1 MPKSPTIDSTSIPLI
16 SVLLMFKVRLLV
28 FLASAAL
35 AFWTLRLRRRT
46 FADKTSAVASMF
58 PRSQSTFRLGSGAV
72 LYPRTSLDLDDEPD
86 TTTSTTAL
94 PTLIVNEVYLGSLSL
109 DDLRAAPLMDV
120 VADEGNFCLRYVTAT

>member
-1 MPKSPTIDSTSIPLI
+1 
-16 SVLLMFKVRLLV
+16 MFKVRLLV

-35 AFWTLRLRRRT
+35 AYWTMQLMPRV

-58 PRSQSTFRLGSGAV
+58 TRTQSTFRLGSGADI
-72 LYPRTSLDLDDEPD
+72 YPRTSLYLDDEPD

-120 VADEGNFCLRYVTAT
+120 VADEGNILPPLRHSNVDVLRAANDAADVDNH

>member
-1 MPKSPTIDSTSIPLI
+1 MAQDKVLTLGAEVPPQLI
-16 SVLLMFKVRLLV
+16 VLAFLCSYLTTMFLVRLLV
-28 FLASAAL
+28 FLASAAF
-35 AFWTLRLRRRT
+35 AFWTLQHRRREFAVKT
-46 FADKTSAVASMF
+46 FAVASMF

-109 DDLRAAPLMDV
+109 DDLVCSPR
-120 VADEGNFCLRYVTAT
+120 TQ